1 MKEQEINTAT
11 MTNFEQHI
19 GQELPQAIL
28 DHIDAHS
35 TDEIYNQAHKLKF
48 QSTCP
53 VVMENDS
60 PELRKQ
66 LKEASELLFKYIDF
80 QLVTE

>member
-1 MKEQEINTAT
+1 

-19 GQELPQAIL
+19 GHELPQAIL
-28 DHIDAHS
+28 DHLDAHS

-60 PELRKQ
+60 PELRKH
-66 LKEASELLFKYIDF
+66 LKEASELFFKYVEF
-80 QLVTE
+80 QSVTD

>member
-1 MKEQEINTAT
+1 

-19 GQELPQAIL
+19 GHELPQAIL
-28 DHIDAHS
+28 DHLDAHS
-35 TDEIYNQAHKLKF
+35 TQEIYDQAHKLKF
-48 QSTCP
+48 DSICP

-60 PELRKQ
+60 PELRKE